1 MLNFKEWIVNES
13 KFMQLDK
20 DQQEDVDLI
29 ADKILKIVISKSRV
43 EEDLYDLY
51 TRTFIKK
58 VLVGE
63 IKRKD
68 GRRPVPVYLH
78 DYGDNNVVAYYN
90 PKTDEIV
97 MNVRSL
103 SVFRDNRHFFINTNG
118 RKIPSIVNA
127 LSHETIHAIDPK
139 LNPQIIN
146 PENRAKKASEKKQFF
161 SQGNVSSY
169 YKSPEE
175 FDAYGMGILSDIK
188 VGFHDTDE
196 QYKSRIISVLEEFL
210 RTGNY
215 DMTSNIINRND
226 YEALMHWKTK
236 PTLWRKFQQRLFN
249 LLQELKKEKA
259 AQAQR
264 QAPAAPAQ
272 TAQTG
277 MNAQKTLSA
286 KTPK

>member
-20 DQQEDVDLI
+20 DQQEDVYLI

-103 SVFRDNRHFFINTNG
+103 SVFRDNRNFFINTNG

-188 VGFHDTDE
+188 VRFHDTDE

>member
-1 MLNFKEWIVNES
+1 MLNFKKWMISES

-20 DQQEDVDLI
+20 DQQEDVYLI

-103 SVFRDNRHFFINTNG
+103 SVFRDNRNFFINTNG

-146 PENRAKKASEKKQFF
+146 PENRAKKTSEKKQFF

-175 FDAYGMGILSDIK
+175 FDAYGMGILSNIK
-188 VGFHDTDE
+188 VRFYDTDE
-196 QYKSRIISVLEEFL
+196 QYKSTIISVLEEFL

-249 LLQELKKEKA
+249 LLQELKKE
-259 AQAQR
+259 
-264 QAPAAPAQ
+264 Q
-272 TAQTG
+272 TA
-277 MNAQKTLSA
+277 
-286 KTPK
+286 